1 MKNQFAEYANILAIT
16 YGFSERVGTLAI
28 LSAKSFNIMGKTLSL
43 SLSESYWSEVIGEG
57 YLIFLEQF
65 CLV

>member
-43 SLSESYWSEVIGEG
+43 SLSESY
-57 YLIFLEQF
+57 
-65 CLV
+65 